1 MSIHI
6 IQSTQMDDLC
16 IALDR
21 ASDLLTELLDSG
33 RISKA
38 MGSAIVHEVQEMI
51 KDLGKAERAAADLPD
66 AGDPPPRLT
75 PREAYFLTDS
85 IREVR
90 DWSDGRRTEPPVGLG
105 NDLDRLGELVG
116 AVTTDAP
123 LTAWDKERA
132 KAWGSR
138 RG

>member
-1 MSIHI
+1 MSTHI
-6 IQSTQMDDLC
+6 IQSNQMDDIC

-21 ASDLLTELLDSG
+21 ASDLLTELLDNGSV
-33 RISKA
+33 SKA

-66 AGDPPPRLT
+66 AGAPPPRLT
-75 PREAYFLTDS
+75 PREAYFLTES

-90 DWSDGRRTEPPVGLG
+90 EWSNGQRTEPPIGLG

-116 AVTTDAP
+116 AVTT
-123 LTAWDKERA
+123 E
-132 KAWGSR
+132 G
-138 RG
+138 